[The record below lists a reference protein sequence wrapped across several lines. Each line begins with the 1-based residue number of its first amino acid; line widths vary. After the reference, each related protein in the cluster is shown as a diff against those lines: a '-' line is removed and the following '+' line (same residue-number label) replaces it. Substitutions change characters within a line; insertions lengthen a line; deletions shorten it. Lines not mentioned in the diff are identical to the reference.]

1 MSECVSERQSVIQSV
16 RRGVSESSN
25 IFSSG
30 KSVVLKVAWQCI
42 VRREVSECVSERVSV
57 SHSVSQ
63 SEGESA
69 SLFSSGKSVVLK
81 VAWQC
86 IYLVVK
92 NNRNSQHSVFVQPHK
107 S

>member
-1 MSECVSERQSVIQSV
+1 MRVSESVSQSV
-16 RRGVSESSN
+16 RRGVSEFSN

-30 KSVVLKVAWQCI
+30 KS
-42 VRREVSECVSERVSV
+42 E
-57 SHSVSQ
+57 
-63 SEGESA
+63 
-69 SLFSSGKSVVLK
+69 VLK

>member
-1 MSECVSERQSVIQSV
+1 MSQSVSQK
-16 RRGVSESSN
+16 GSSN

-30 KSVVLKVAWQCI
+30 KSK
-42 VRREVSECVSERVSV
+42 
-57 SHSVSQ
+57 
-63 SEGESA
+63 
-69 SLFSSGKSVVLK
+69 VLK